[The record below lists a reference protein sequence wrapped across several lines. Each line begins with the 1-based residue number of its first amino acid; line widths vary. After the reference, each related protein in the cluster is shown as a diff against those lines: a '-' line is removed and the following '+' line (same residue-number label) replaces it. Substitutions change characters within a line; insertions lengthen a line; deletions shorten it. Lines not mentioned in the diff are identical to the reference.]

1 MSKYCKQT
9 STGDLR
15 PLATLPL
22 SNFGGI
28 AIYHIDGELITTGFD
43 YGNGVQGLKTTSL
56 HTDINGRF
64 YIIRYQQAYYIDEFL
79 RV

>member
-1 MSKYCKQT
+1 MSKYSKHT
-9 STGDLR
+9 SNGDLR
-15 PLATLPL
+15 PLAVLPL
-22 SNFGGI
+22 SKFGGI

-43 YGNGVQGLKTTSL
+43 YGNGIQGLKTTSL
-56 HTDINGRF
+56 HTDRNGRF